1 MVLSIIEWSF
11 YLFILSAVKGQSQTE
26 KNNFDLDE
34 SVSLEKTGEEFMRF
48 MVFATREKFSNC
60 VLVLMYILSIFIF
73 FRRGVLLMTAFRQC
87 MSVAIKFT
95 PLKL

>member
-1 MVLSIIEWSF
+1 M
-11 YLFILSAVKGQSQTE
+11 E

-60 VLVLMYILSIFIF
+60 VLVLMYILTYLNF
-73 FRRGVLLMTAFRQC
+73 F
-87 MSVAIKFT
+87 
-95 PLKL
+95 